1 MRLYLVQHGDALPKE
16 QDPERP
22 LSEQGRADVASVAHF
37 AQQAGVEVYQ
47 IRHSGKR
54 RAQET
59 ADILADYLKPNG
71 GVTSLPGLAP
81 QDDVRLIAEL
91 LSSETRPLLLV
102 GHLPSMER
110 LAGFLV
116 AGDAQRSVVTFQKG
130 GIVCLEREASTRA
143 WSIQWAITPDL
154 ISQTGG
160 E

>member
-22 LSEQGRADVASVAHF
+22 LSEQGRADVASVARF

-54 RAQET
+54 RAAET
-59 ADILADYLKPNG
+59 AGILAAHLKPSG
-71 GVTSLPGLAP
+71 GVTLLPGPAP
-81 QDDVRLIAEL
+81 DDDVYSIAEL
-91 LSSETRPLLLV
+91 LSRETRPLMFV
-102 GHLPSMER
+102 GHLPFMER

-116 AGDAQRSVVTFQKG
+116 TGDAQRPVVTFQ
-130 GIVCLEREASTRA
+130 EASTRT
-143 WSIQWAITPDL
+143 WSIRWAVTPDL
-154 ISQTGG
+154 IPPAG